1 LYASLP
7 PANSYNMYMHY
18 MYIVSWY
25 NVFVEHIEHVEFVFI
40 VTCTYIY
47 NRLDMKVVTQLPD
60 KNRSL

>member
-1 LYASLP
+1 
-7 PANSYNMYMHY
+7 MYMHY

-47 NRLDMKVVTQLPD
+47 NRLDMKVVTQLPG